1 MKNILLVLLLISS
14 INHYSQ
20 NQFNSSDMSVTR
32 TDLELNTYTEDSTAN
47 ALVLHEY
54 GKSYIDKNTYKL
66 KTEVTKKLKILNRDG
81 FDKATQ
87 TIYLYNNDTQK
98 EKISN
103 ISATTYNLENNS
115 VTKTRLEKSQIF
127 VEKYN
132 DKNTLIKFSFPNI
145 KEGSVVTFNY
155 TMETPFIFK
164 YRTWYFQSDIP
175 TLYSHYDTSIPGN
188 YEYNIK
194 LVGYLKLHTNDS
206 KIVSNCLEGR
216 GGTSAHC
223 VNITYIIKDIPAFIE
238 EDHMTTKNNYL
249 SRIEYELKTFRG
261 FDGTVNHYTKTWKTV
276 DTDLKTD
283 KNIGR
288 QLNKSGAVK
297 DLLDESIVN
306 ETDPL
311 EKAKSIFRFVQNT
324 YAWNN
329 RYNIFNDISIKD
341 LIDNKSGNVSEINIL
356 LHNLLEENDIEVLP
370 VLLSTRNNGFTTKI
384 YPVLT
389 DFNYLIVQA
398 TINGETYL
406 LDATDDYLAFG
417 QLPFRCLNQDGRLLD
432 FKNGSSWIDIKADQ
446 TSFIQYRCDLN
457 LNSDAIISGNVTRK
471 SSGYHALP
479 YKRSYFE
486 KKDNHIK
493 LFKDKYPL
501 FELSEFKS
509 ETEDKTDFEFSENF
523 LMTYDTGA
531 VGDMIYLNPLLFK
544 FFSENFFKLQQRTY
558 PIDFGYE
565 DSYAYMIKIQI
576 DDSFEIVEQPQDMA
590 FKLPNNKGSIV
601 FSSTLENNSLMLYFK
616 LSFNESYYN
625 PEYYP
630 SLKEFVSTAVD
641 IQKNSLLVL
650 KKK

>member
-1 MKNILLVLLLISS
+1 MKKLLLMLLFISS
-14 INHYSQ
+14 LKHYAQ

-32 TDLELNTYTEDSTAN
+32 TDLEINTYAEDSTAN
-47 ALVLHEY
+47 ALVLYEY
-54 GKSYIDKNTYKL
+54 GKSYIDKTTYNL
-66 KTEVTKKLKILNRDG
+66 KTEVTKKLKIINREG

-87 TIYLYNNDTQK
+87 TVYLYNNDSKK

-127 VEKYN
+127 EEKYN
-132 DKNTLIKFSFPNI
+132 DNNTLIKFSFPNI
-145 KEGSVVTFNY
+145 KEGSVITFSY
-155 TMETPFIFK
+155 TLETPFIFK

-175 TLYSHYDTSIPGN
+175 TLYSHYDASIPGN

-194 LVGYLKLHTNDS
+194 LVGYLKLHTNYS

-216 GGTSAHC
+216 GGASAQC
-223 VNITYIIKDIPAFIE
+223 VNFTYVIKDVPAFIE
-238 EDHMTTKNNYL
+238 ENHMTTKNNYL

-288 QLNKSGAVK
+288 QLNKSGVVK
-297 DLLDESIVN
+297 GVLDESIAN
-306 ETDPL
+306 ETDVL
-311 EKAKSIFRFVQNT
+311 AKAKSIFRFVQNT

-356 LHNLLEENDIEVLP
+356 LHNLLEEHEIDVLP
-370 VLLSTRNNGFTTKI
+370 VLLSTRDNGFSTKI

-398 TINGETYL
+398 TIDGHSYL
-406 LDATDDYLAFG
+406 LDATDNYLAFG

-432 FKNGSSWIDIKADQ
+432 FKNGSSWIDIKADK
-446 TSFIQYRCDLN
+446 TSNITYRSDLN
-457 LNSDAIISGNVTRK
+457 LNSDAIISGKVTRK

-486 KKDNHIK
+486 NKDNHIK
-493 LFKDKYPL
+493 LLKDSHPL
-501 FELSEFKS
+501 YEFSEFKS
-509 ETEDKTDFEFSENF
+509 ETKDKTDVEFSEDF

-531 VGDMIYLNPLLFK
+531 IGDMMYLNLFLFR

-565 DSYAYMIKIQI
+565 DSYAYMLKLQI

-590 FKLPNNKGSIV
+590 LKLPNNTGSIL
-601 FSSTLENNSLMLYFK
+601 FSSTQENNTLMLYFK

-630 SLKEFVSTAVD
+630 SLKEFVGTAVD